1 MPDAEL
7 QVDQTLTDTGRIT
20 LSPIAAVIH
29 VQCGGDAIAR
39 SEHALELR
47 ETGYPPVIYVPIA
60 DVQPG
65 VLGHNPATSHCPFK
79 GDARYYD
86 VTVGDQALPNAAW
99 HYPDPR
105 PELAAI
111 ADCVAFYPDPIVIWR
126 E

>member
-7 QVDQTLTDTGRIT
+7 QVDQTLADTGRIT

-29 VQCGGDAIAR
+29 VQCGGESIAR
-39 SEHALELR
+39 SEQALELR

-60 DVQPG
+60 DVRPG

-86 VTVGDQALPNAAW
+86 VMVGDRALPNAAW

-105 PELAAI
+105 PELATI